1 MSKLFSN
8 PWKDSSKLSSKIKYR
23 VRGNYFINCFLKNT
37 AKAARLLWKLDV
49 RKGILCKQQKKWAL
63 RLQGVELDERFKKK
77 NIIIKDVYDMKG
89 KYDVVFS
96 NHVIEGMEH
105 EKFVKKMTELSNNIV
120 ITVGTYLNR
129 NFWNTPDF
137 KFPVTKVRLRWLF
150 RRYGFR
156 NLLSIHIPFWKAVL
170 VVSKKVTDKDND
182 LEARRIRQGFW

>member
-23 VRGNYFINCFLKNT
+23 VRKLFYKLLLKKYCKGCKT
-37 AKAARLLWKLDV
+37 ALEVGCAQGHFMQAAEEMGFKV
-49 RKGILCKQQKKWAL
+49 T
-63 RLQGVELDERFKKK
+63 GVELDERFKKK

>member
-8 PWKDSSKLSSKIKYR
+8 PWKDSSKLSSRIKYR
-23 VRGNYFINCFLKNT
+23 VRKSFYKWLLKKYCKGCKT
-37 AKAARLLWKLDV
+37 ALEVGCAQGHFMQAAEEIGFKV
-49 RKGILCKQQKKWAL
+49 T
-63 RLQGVELDERFKKK
+63 GVELDERFKKK
-77 NIIIKDVYDMKG
+77 NIIIKSVYDMKG

-96 NHVIEGMEH
+96 NHVIEGMDH
-105 EKFVKKMTELSNNIV
+105 EKFVKKKAELSNNIV
-120 ITVGTYLNR
+120 ITIGTYLNK

-170 VVSKKVTDKDND
+170 TISKKVKDSDKDS
-182 LEARRIRQGFW
+182 EARRIRQGFW

>member
-8 PWKDSSKLSSKIKYR
+8 PWKDSSKLSSRIKY
-23 VRGNYFINCFLKNT
+23 K
-37 AKAARLLWKLDV
+37 V
-49 RKGILCKQQKKWAL
+49 RKLFYKWLLKKYCKGCKTAL
-63 RLQGVELDERFKKK
+63 EVGCAQGHFMQAAEEMGFKATGVELDERFKSK
-77 NIIIKDVYDMKG
+77 NVIIKSVYDMKG

-105 EKFVKKMTELSNNIV
+105 EKFVKKAAELSNNIV
-120 ITVGTYLNR
+120 ITIGTYLNR

-156 NLLSIHIPFWKAVL
+156 NLLSVHIPFWKAVL
-170 VVSKKVTDKDND
+170 SVSKKVTDKDND

>member
-8 PWKDSSKLSSKIKYR
+8 PWKDSSKLSSRVKYR
-23 VRGNYFINCFLKNT
+23 VRKLFYKWLLKKYCKGCKT
-37 AKAARLLWKLDV
+37 ALEVGCAQGHFMQAAEEMGFKV
-49 RKGILCKQQKKWAL
+49 T
-63 RLQGVELDERFKKK
+63 GVELDERFKSK
-77 NIIIKDVYDMKG
+77 NIIIKSVYDMKG

-105 EKFVKKMTELSNNIV
+105 EKFVKKAAELSNNIV
-120 ITVGTYLNR
+120 ITIGTYLNR

-170 VVSKKVTDKDND
+170 SVSKKVTDKDND

>member
-8 PWKDSSKLSSKIKYR
+8 PWKDSSKLSSRIKYR
-23 VRGNYFINCFLKNT
+23 VRKLFYKCLLKKYCKGCKT
-37 AKAARLLWKLDV
+37 ALEVGCAQGHFMQAAEEMGFKV
-49 RKGILCKQQKKWAL
+49 T
-63 RLQGVELDERFKKK
+63 GVELDKRFKKK
-77 NIIIKDVYDMKG
+77 NVIIKSVYDIKG

-105 EKFVKKMTELSNNIV
+105 EKFVKKTAELSNSIV
-120 ITVGTYLNR
+120 ITIGTYLNR

-156 NLLSIHIPFWKAVL
+156 NLLDVHIPFWKAVL
-170 VVSKKVTDKDND
+170 VISKKVTDKDND
-182 LEARRIRQGFW
+182 LEARKIRQGFW

>member
-8 PWKDSSKLSSKIKYR
+8 PWKDSSKLSSRIKYR
-23 VRGNYFINCFLKNT
+23 VRKLFYKLLLKKYCRGCRT
-37 AKAARLLWKLDV
+37 DLEIGCAQGHFMQAAEEIGFKV
-49 RKGILCKQQKKWAL
+49 TVVKI
-63 RLQGVELDERFKKK
+63 DERFKKK
-77 NIIIKDVYDMKG
+77 NVIIKSVYDIKG

-105 EKFVKKMTELSNNIV
+105 EKFVNKTAELSNNIV
-120 ITVGTYLNR
+120 MTIGTYLNR

-150 RRYGFR
+150 RRYGFK